1 MELGLQRYSVVAQ
14 PRYEGTNI
22 SLGMTGDAGDRG
34 TLALF
39 SGGTYLRA
47 EVDITGQIHIETP
60 GGPVG
65 DITTL
70 AFRISQRNKN
80 RWNALLAF
88 NREMNKVWSVI
99 AEAGFGCC
107 RQNLIAGVTYRC

>member
-1 MELGLQRYSVVAQ
+1 
-14 PRYEGTNI
+14 
-22 SLGMTGDAGDRG
+22 MTGDAGDRG
-34 TLALF
+34 TLAVF

-88 NREMNKVWSVI
+88 NREMTR
-99 AEAGFGCC
+99 FGASL
-107 RQNLIAGVTYRC
+107 RKPVSAVAAKIL

>member
-34 TLALF
+34 TLA
-39 SGGTYLRA
+39 

-65 DITTL
+65 DINTL

>member
-1 MELGLQRYSVVAQ
+1 
-14 PRYEGTNI
+14 
-22 SLGMTGDAGDRG
+22 MTGDAGDRG

-39 SGGTYLRA
+39 SGGTYIRA
-47 EVDITGQIHIETP
+47 EVDITGQIHIET
-60 GGPVG
+60 
-65 DITTL
+65 
-70 AFRISQRNKN
+70 FRISQRNKN

>member
-34 TLALF
+34 TLAVF
-39 SGGTYLRA
+39 SGGTCLRA

-65 DITTL
+65 DINTL